1 MDKNR
6 VSIITKWGAKR
17 ATRVADHVE
26 SFLHSCGKEVVR
38 DVVESGVELVV
49 VLGGDGTL
57 LHVAQEAYKHDTPI
71 LGVNLGGLGYLTEIK
86 VEEVKD
92 VLLDFFSNKASIE
105 KRMLL
110 EVIHFDHER
119 QVASTHVA
127 LNEIAIL
134 RGPYGKVI
142 NIPTWANNAFLT
154 TYRGD
159 GLIVS
164 TPTGS
169 TAYNLS
175 AGGPILHPTLEATI
189 LTPVCPFALSA
200 RPILLPADM
209 VLTVGMEASES
220 RKNTKECT
228 TSPPP
233 LYVEIDGRMICG
245 VVPGHTLEIKKAKR
259 PLKLISSPSSGYFQ
273 ILRGK
278 LGWAGHLST

>member
-1 MDKNR
+1 MAEQ
-6 VSIITKWGAKR
+6 IEA
-17 ATRVADHVE
+17 
-26 SFLHSCGKEVVR
+26 FLLSQGKGVVR
-38 DVVESGVELVV
+38 EAVGPEVGLVV

-57 LHVAQEAYKHDTPI
+57 LHVAEAAYRYDAPI

-86 VEEVKD
+86 VEEVEG
-92 VLLDFFSNKASIE
+92 VLLDFFSHRATIE
-105 KRMLL
+105 ERMLL
-110 EVIHFDHER
+110 EVTHHDHKG
-119 QVASTHVA
+119 QIVSNHIA

-142 NIPTWANNAFLT
+142 NIPTWADNSFLT

-159 GLIVS
+159 GLIIA

-175 AGGPILHPTLEATI
+175 AGGPILHPILETMI

-200 RPILLPADM
+200 RPILLPAEM
-209 VLTVGMEASES
+209 VLRVGMEAS
-220 RKNTKECT
+220 KEQMEDYSI
-228 TSPPP
+228 SPPP

-245 VVPGHTLEIKKAKR
+245 VLPGHTLEIKRAKR
-259 PLKLISSPSSGYFQ
+259 RLKLLSSPSSGYFQ
-273 ILRGK
+273 ILREK

>member
-1 MDKNR
+1 MAKET
-6 VSIITKWGAKR
+6 VSIITKLGARR
-17 ATRVADHVE
+17 ATRVAE
-26 SFLHSCGKEVVR
+26 QIEAFLLSQGKGVVR
-38 DVVESGVELVV
+38 EAVGPEVGLVV

-57 LHVAQEAYKHDTPI
+57 LHVAEAAYRYDAQI

-86 VEEVKD
+86 VEEVEG
-92 VLLDFFSNKASIE
+92 VLLDFFSHRATIE
-105 KRMLL
+105 ERMLL
-110 EVIHFDHER
+110 EVTHHDHKG
-119 QVASTHVA
+119 QVVSSHIA

-142 NIPTWANNAFLT
+142 NIPTWADNSFLT

-159 GLIVS
+159 GLIIA

-175 AGGPILHPTLEATI
+175 AGGPILHPILETMI

-200 RPILLPADM
+200 RPILLPAEM
-209 VLTVGMEASES
+209 VLRVGMEASIEQS
-220 RKNTKECT
+220 EDYSI
-228 TSPPP
+228 SPPP

-245 VVPGHTLEIKKAKR
+245 VLPGHTLEIKRAER
-259 PLKLISSPSSGYFQ
+259 RLKLLSSPSSGYFQ
-273 ILRGK
+273 ILREK